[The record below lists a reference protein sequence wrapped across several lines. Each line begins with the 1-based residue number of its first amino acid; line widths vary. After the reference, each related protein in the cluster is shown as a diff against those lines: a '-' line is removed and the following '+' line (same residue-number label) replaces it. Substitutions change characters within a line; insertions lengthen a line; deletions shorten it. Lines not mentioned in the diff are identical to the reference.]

1 MAGRELDQYTL
12 ACDPTDEQVLRRA
25 AVHIADR
32 IAAEHPTEFD
42 EAAPEYAGRLIAQ
55 DPTVR
60 AAVRDLL
67 DAIGYPTNRTR
78 LESPNV

>member
-32 IAAEHPTEFD
+32 VAAQHPEL
-42 EAAPEYAGRLIAQ
+42 AGRQLAA

-60 AAVRDLL
+60 AELLQLL
-67 DAIGYPTNRTR
+67 DAIGYPTNRR
-78 LESPNV
+78 PA

>member
-25 AVHIADR
+25 AVHVADQV
-32 IAAEHPTEFD
+32 AAQHPEL
-42 EAAPEYAGRLIAQ
+42 AGLMPKLAGRQLAQ

-60 AAVRDLL
+60 AELLLLL
-67 DAIGYPTNRTR
+67 DAIGYPTNRR
-78 LESPNV
+78 PA